1 MMRLSDSYDGSSVPF
16 QGDRST
22 LLQSIP
28 VNARIERATVTVTPI
43 DATRGVEPFAET
55 TTFDGVAGTWGATK
69 TVVAGQWVEVDF
81 HARRTLVGVSGS
93 NLVDTTLQVDFGGV
107 FVDLSPTGSVRTPS
121 DPAPFAVRSN
131 TQRLPGLTV
140 LKIKLTNPAGRVTTP
155 DLTRVTF
162 RSLASNVTLR
172 LGESAPFWARVGEL
186 VAPETTPDFAPLL
199 QAFLS
204 KAKSENGFFQV
215 PLVLHTDTLARLSL
229 SLEIEYLLEQNVLPP
244 GLREV
249 TLPFDLST
257 RPSASQ
263 DVLQIAVPAGAR
275 VARRG
280 ASVRVNGT
288 FESTRLVRE
297 TEINV
302 APDGSVEV
310 SPAFSH
316 AQPVRLTSEALASE
330 VDLLLTVSRAAKL
343 QLDIREDLDGKPGAE
358 SLLPAP
364 VAQDLPAPVGL
375 VPTRRAEG
383 ETRWLSVRLPA
394 EFQFKA
400 GTTYWLVLQ
409 SLEGVFG
416 WKVAHAAPDALTLQR
431 TDTGGLSWRDERAAT
446 TNESLRAFFRLRRR
460 PENFE
465 MPIELEIGEGSEAV
479 RLNLDRFRPLGR
491 VDFELDP
498 DDLSQAFNEYL
509 DKTAQGASCSGVE
522 HLANGDFEAWL
533 RVGDTPQPI
542 SSRPLDQFPTS
553 LAFAPDGSWAYLGLV
568 SRDTETRSL
577 ELIDVACDALVQPS
591 IALDI
596 APEVLAI
603 SPTGTRAY
611 VTDGRRLQ
619 IIDAVAH
626 KSLGLVEES
635 DNDDTTIRAMLVS
648 QDGER
653 LYAAVQNPATTFGSS
668 FDIVVME
675 TAALEQAL
683 TQGSPKMQDSA
694 LVKHSFHT
702 PSESVALA
710 LSPNGSRLYI
720 ATTEQHSKRGE
731 LRLLEAQ
738 TLRSPGDIIL
748 VGKEPAGIAFSA
760 DGKRAVVINAGDN
773 TLSVI
778 DTTTRSIVKTFPLNQ
793 PVTEFRPLA
802 VALSPEGTRA
812 YVTTRRP
819 ATGHPRQLLLVVDVN
834 KGALVTSYELQ
845 RFPAAL
851 ALNPQGDQL
860 YVGEAALGDTTGMQ
874 EGSLFSVRVGKRLP
888 TEWELTSGVVKPLC
902 YPEPLHVIAQL
913 NDFGQVETQQ
923 PTTLSQVVPVAGL
936 CSYDLTFEALASQE
950 SAVVEVFWID
960 DACGLLQTDSIPIEA
975 FRPPHDPL
983 SHQLLSAIQK
993 QAFDE
998 KPPLVLHRRRL
1009 SAPAGATQAEVR
1021 FNVPP
1026 GIVALV
1032 GLISLAGTVEAL
1044 QNADMALKTGGQLAG
1059 WQLLPAVAPG
1069 VSLNTSGD
1077 EVQLRN
1083 NGAAPA
1089 ELMQSIAVEG
1099 NRLFVLELRGRTEAS
1114 PTARIHPSLEL
1125 RWFKADDSQAA
1136 AHVVL
1141 NLSPQGFDSV
1151 SANGTTPPDAARAEI
1166 HLVVPAGTTQ
1176 RVSNLSLRLFPTF
1189 NVPIT
1194 FVAQSPGELSVFDWR
1209 IAFEQAEASRPP
1221 IPQQGLCVATP
1232 PGRMPGRTHDDYH
1245 YCPNCGAEQL
1255 VAEST
1260 PALSPSGHPA
1270 SVEVCSVCGTKSAS
1284 VGGTT
1289 AKTAQPLST
1298 HLPPARLS
1306 SVGHSEHVHTAESEE
1321 GAEGATGQPLTVI
1334 VGIGPVRSMQLTA
1347 LGINSLQVL
1356 AAATPEDIM
1365 QVKGITPELAAD
1377 FIKQAKK
1384 LLAEDA

>member
-1 MMRLSDSYDGSSVPF
+1 MRLSDRYDGSRLPF

-28 VNARIERATVTVTPI
+28 INARIERATVTVTPN
-43 DATRGVEPFAET
+43 DATDGVEPFAET
-55 TTFDGVAGTWGATK
+55 TTFDGVAGSWGATK

-93 NLVDTTLQVDFGGV
+93 NLIDTTLQVDFGGV
-107 FVDLSPTGSVRTPS
+107 FVDLSSTGSVRTPS
-121 DPAPFAVRSN
+121 DPAPFPIKSN
-131 TQRLPGLTV
+131 TPRLPSLTV
-140 LKIKLTNPAGRVTTP
+140 MKIKLTNPVGRATTP
-155 DLTRVTF
+155 DLTHVTF

-204 KAKSENGFFQV
+204 KAKSENGFYQV

-229 SLEIEYLLEQNVLPP
+229 SLQIDYLIEQNVLPP

-257 RPSASQ
+257 RPSTSQ
-263 DVLQIAVPAGAR
+263 EVLHIAVPAGAR

-297 TEINV
+297 TEMNV

-316 AQPVRLTSEALASE
+316 AQPVRLTAEALASE

-343 QLDIREDLDGKPGAE
+343 QLDIREDLDGKPGVQ

-375 VPTRRAEG
+375 APARRSEG

-400 GTTYWLVLQ
+400 ATTYWLVLQ
-409 SLEGVFG
+409 SLEGTFG
-416 WKVAHAAPDALTLQR
+416 WKVARAPVEAATLQR
-431 TDTGGLSWRDERAAT
+431 TDTGGLSWRDELAPT
-446 TNESLRAFFRLRRR
+446 SNEKLRAFFRLRRR

-465 MPIELEIGEGSEAV
+465 MPIELEIGKGTEAV
-479 RLNLDRFRPLGR
+479 RLNLDRFQPLGR

-498 DDLSQAFNEYL
+498 DNLSQALNEYL
-509 DKTAQGASCSGVE
+509 DKAAQGASCSGVE
-522 HLANGDFEAWL
+522 HLFNCDFEQWL
-533 RVGDTPQPI
+533 RVGDTPIPVG
-542 SSRPLDQFPTS
+542 SRPLNRFPLS
-553 LAFAPDGSWAYLGLV
+553 LAFAPDGSWAYLGLT
-568 SRDTETRSL
+568 SPDRESNSL
-577 ELIDVACDALVQPS
+577 QLIDVACDALVEPAIPLS
-591 IALDI
+591 FP
-596 APEVLAI
+596 PEILVI
-603 SPTGTRAY
+603 SPQGTRAY

-619 IIDAVAH
+619 IIDTIAH
-626 KSLGLVEES
+626 KSLGVLEES
-635 DNDDTTIRAMLVS
+635 PNNNADIRALVIS

-653 LYAAVQNPATTFGSS
+653 LYAAIQNQATTFGVT
-668 FDIVVME
+668 FNIVLVE
-675 TAALEQAL
+675 TAQLEQAVM
-683 TQGSPKMQDSA
+683 QGASQMQDST
-694 LVKHSFHT
+694 LVKRSFQLT
-702 PSESVALA
+702 AESVALA
-710 LSPNGSRLYI
+710 LSPDGNRLYV
-720 ATTEQHSKRGE
+720 ATTEQQSKRGE
-731 LRLLEAQ
+731 LRLLPAES
-738 TLRSPGDIIL
+738 LRAPGDIVL
-748 VGKEPAGIAFSA
+748 VGKEPASIALSA
-760 DGKRAVVINAGDN
+760 DGKRVAVANAGDN
-773 TLSVI
+773 TLSVL
-778 DTTTRSIVKTFPLNQ
+778 DTTTRSIISTLPLNQ

-812 YVTTRRP
+812 YVTSRRP
-819 ATGHPRQLLLVVDVN
+819 ATGTPRQVLLVVDVD
-834 KGALVTSYELQ
+834 KGALIKTFELQ
-845 RFPAAL
+845 RFPTAL

-860 YVGEAALGDTTGMQ
+860 YVGEGAFSDTTGTQ
-874 EGSLFSVRVGKRLP
+874 EGALFSVRVGTRLP
-888 TEWELTSGVVKPLC
+888 AEWGLTSGVVSPLC
-902 YPEPLHVIAQL
+902 YPKPLHVVAQL
-913 NDFGQVETQQ
+913 GDFAQVESGR
-923 PTTLSQVVPVAGL
+923 PTTLSQVVPVTGL

-960 DACGLLQTDSIPIEA
+960 DACGVQQTDSIPVEA
-975 FRPPHDPL
+975 FRPPHDTV
-983 SHQLLSAIQK
+983 SHQLLSAIQQ
-993 QAFDE
+993 QAFNE
-998 KPPLVLHRRRL
+998 KPPLALHRRRL

-1032 GLISLAGTVEAL
+1032 GSISLMGTIETL
-1044 QNADMALKTGGQLAG
+1044 QNTDMALKTGGQPDG

-1077 EVQLRN
+1077 EIQLRN
-1083 NGAAPA
+1083 NGAAAA

-1099 NRLFVLELRGRTEAS
+1099 ERLFVLELKGRTEKS
-1114 PTARIHPSLEL
+1114 PTARNNPSLEL
-1125 RWFKADDSQAA
+1125 RWFKADDSQASA
-1136 AHVVL
+1136 PVVL
-1141 NLSPQGFDSV
+1141 NLSPEGFASA
-1151 SANGTTPPDAARAEI
+1151 SANGTTPADATRAEI
-1166 HLVVPAGTTQ
+1166 HLIVPAGTTQ
-1176 RVSNLSLRLFPTF
+1176 RISNISLRLLPTVD
-1189 NVPIT
+1189 VPIT

-1209 IAFEQAEASRPP
+1209 IAFEEAEAARPP
-1221 IPQQGLCVATP
+1221 IPKQGLCVATP
-1232 PGRMPGRTHDDYH
+1232 PGRLPGRTHDDYH
-1245 YCPNCGAEQL
+1245 YCPHCGAEQL

-1260 PALSPSGHPA
+1260 PALTPAGHPA

-1284 VGGTT
+1284 VGGTN
-1289 AKTAQPLST
+1289 AKTAQPLAA
-1298 HLPPARLS
+1298 HLPPARSS
-1306 SVGHSEHVHTAESEE
+1306 SVGHSEHVHTAASVE
-1321 GAEGATGQPLTVI
+1321 GTEGATAQPLLAI

-1347 LGINSLQVL
+1347 IGINSLQTL

-1365 QVKGITPELAAD
+1365 QVKGITPKLAAD
-1377 FIKQAKK
+1377 FIRQAKT
-1384 LLAEDA
+1384 LLASDA